1 MGWTLEELEE
11 RLLIGSTLVEGS
23 TLSEEE
29 AHQILRGR
37 TVAGHPVREAREL
50 LNYRAATGWLLEKLT
65 ESPFVS
71 LDLVIEYHH
80 RLMQG
85 LSDEAGRLKT
95 RANYTLLADGS
106 RSDYLHPAKVEE
118 ALRAWIDAF
127 NHRAFPDWRD
137 AAAEL
142 YASFQQIHPF
152 EDGNGRVGRILLA
165 YWLHWK
171 QRLSFHFTA
180 QDKLEHLRAL
190 EASDRGDLKPLADF
204 LVLRCKLEA

>member
-1 MGWTLEELEE
+1 MAWTLEELEE

-65 ESPFVS
+65 ESPFIS

-95 RANYTLLADGS
+95 RANYILLADG
-106 RSDYLHPAKVEE
+106 
-118 ALRAWIDAF
+118 
-127 NHRAFPDWRD
+127 
-137 AAAEL
+137 
-142 YASFQQIHPF
+142 
-152 EDGNGRVGRILLA
+152 
-165 YWLHWK
+165 
-171 QRLSFHFTA
+171 
-180 QDKLEHLRAL
+180 
-190 EASDRGDLKPLADF
+190 
-204 LVLRCKLEA
+204 